1 MSHEILVC
9 YLKVQ
14 KWRWGKSTAA
24 RDKHRPVEMNSIRNL
39 ILQRPT
45 NSVHETITPL
55 LLGIQVLTGQWK
67 MVRGLLFKVCSLYHI
82 F

>member
-1 MSHEILVC
+1 MSHEVLVC

-24 RDKHRPVEMNSIRNL
+24 RDKHLPVEMNSIRNL

-45 NSVHETITPL
+45 NPVHETITPL
-55 LLGIQVLTGQWK
+55 ILGIQVLTGQWK